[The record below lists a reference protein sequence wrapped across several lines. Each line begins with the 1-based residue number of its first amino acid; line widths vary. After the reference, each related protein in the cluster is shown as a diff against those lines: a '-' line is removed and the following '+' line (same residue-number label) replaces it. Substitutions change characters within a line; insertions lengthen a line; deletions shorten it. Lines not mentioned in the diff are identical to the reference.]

1 MSKKIWNFIIGLL
14 LIVCGAVL
22 LVNPE
27 QSFSKLVFFIG
38 IVLLITGVIKII
50 YAFVNR
56 DYVYL
61 SGNVFMS
68 GFLNALF
75 GFVLIFNPDT
85 TTKIISIFIG
95 LWLLST
101 SLSSLVLLFN
111 VRSRDYFSQTM
122 LMTSVIKLIIGL
134 LVLVTPII
142 SVLFTGIFLGV
153 FLIIIGVCTIF
164 NYKNEEKVYKVK
176 VKK

>member
-1 MSKKIWNFIIGLL
+1 MSKKIWNFIIGLV
-14 LIVCGAVL
+14 LIIGGAIL

-27 QSFSKLVFFIG
+27 QSFSKLVFFVG
-38 IVLLITGVIKII
+38 IVLLLTGIIKII
-50 YAFVNR
+50 YAFLNR

-61 SGNVFMS
+61 PGNVFMS

-95 LWLLST
+95 IWLLST
-101 SLSSLVLLFN
+101 SLSSLVLLLN
-111 VRSRDYFSQTM
+111 MKGNDYFSQTM
-122 LMTSVIKLIIGL
+122 LVTNILKFIVGL

-142 SVLFTGIFLGV
+142 SVLFTGVFLGL
-153 FLIIIGVCTIF
+153 FLIVVGVCAIF
-164 NYKNEEKVYKVK
+164 NYKDEEKIYKVK

>member
-61 SGNVFMS
+61 PGNVFMS
-68 GFLNALF
+68 GFLNTLF

-101 SLSSLVLLFN
+101 SLSSLVLLLN
-111 VRSRDYFSQTM
+111 IRSKDYFSQTM
-122 LMTSVIKLIIGL
+122 LVTSILKLIIGL

-153 FLIIIGVCTIF
+153 FLIVIGICTIF
-164 NYKNEEKVYKVK
+164 NYKNEEKIYKVK